1 MGRNYAGIMGALAWV
16 VVVVR
21 GIKDGGSAQSV
32 MTAATVSV
40 IAFAA
45 LGWIVGSMA
54 QWIVDQSVRDQWA
67 RQQGSASGDSNN
79 QHGTAHGRAA

>member
-1 MGRNYAGIMGALAWV
+1 V

-21 GIKDGGSAQSV
+21 GTKDGGAAQSV
-32 MTAATVSV
+32 MTTATVSV

-45 LGWIVGSMA
+45 LGWIVGSLA

-67 RQQGSASGDSNN
+67 RQQDTALGESSK
-79 QHGTAHGRAA
+79 QHGTAHAA